1 MRAPMHRGDRGL
13 QSASDVNRVPEHWS
27 PPSPAVAFA
36 THAIS
41 ITLRSPPSPAVPF
54 ATHARSNA
62 PRRPRASKRIGSE
75 RDDGRASKESRE
87 SSDSTDSIISI
98 ISINSIRPTVI
109 PGLLAPPPLAGQT
122 WHGHPARVSWAE
134 RPCRE
139 DGARTVQGHA
149 RSAHLNPHLNPHLS
163 GTLVLL
169 HPLNPLLLTIMGR
182 KGHRGHR

>member
-109 PGLLAPPPLAGQT
+109 PGLLAPPPPCWANVARASCYWFMGNTPMPRGRCKNWKRACAKRPLKPTLKPTLKRHACLT
-122 WHGHPARVSWAE
+122 PPA
-134 RPCRE
+134 
-139 DGARTVQGHA
+139 
-149 RSAHLNPHLNPHLS
+149 
-163 GTLVLL
+163 
-169 HPLNPLLLTIMGR
+169 
-182 KGHRGHR
+182 